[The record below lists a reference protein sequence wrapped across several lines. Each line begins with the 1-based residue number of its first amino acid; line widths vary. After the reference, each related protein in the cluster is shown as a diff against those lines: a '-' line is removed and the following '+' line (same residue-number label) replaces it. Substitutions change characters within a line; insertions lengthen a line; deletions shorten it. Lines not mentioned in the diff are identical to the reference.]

1 MMRHQH
7 PISLRLKIQAH
18 LVDQLDQLRTKRGL
32 SMNEAVNITLATALE
47 AKESQN
53 DRYDPKD

>member
-1 MMRHQH
+1 MRHQH

-18 LVDQLDQLRTKRGL
+18 LVDQLDQLRTKHGL
-32 SMNEAVNITLATALE
+32 SMNEAINLTLATALE
-47 AKESQN
+47 AKERQN

>member
-1 MMRHQH
+1 MRNQH

-32 SMNEAVNITLATALE
+32 SMNEAINLTLAIALE
-47 AKESQN
+47 AKDHQN
-53 DRYDPKD
+53 DKATD